1 MCIVT
6 HGEQNYILCG
16 KVHTVSQITHSES
29 NYTMFVKLHTLS
41 KMKHCL
47 WNNKLCT
54 KVHCQESFSRYLW
67 EKIPLSQY
75 FYTSTDIDAMD
86 KYQVWLCKITW
97 QANLKSIETND
108 VVALHNM
115 LKLVRLI
122 WKCVLKVAIE
132 YFWKFLICDCNH

>member
-1 MCIVT
+1 MYK
-6 HGEQNYILCG
+6 G
-16 KVHTVSQITHSES
+16 
-29 NYTMFVKLHTLS
+29 TLS
-41 KMKHCL
+41 GVL
-47 WNNKLCT
+47 FALF
-54 KVHCQESFSRYLW
+54 VR

-75 FYTSTDIDAMD
+75 FYTSTAIDAMD

-122 WKCVLKVAIE
+122 WKCVLKSCHWI
-132 YFWKFLICDCNH
+132 FLKVFDLWLQPLGMGMLLFISSTPIQKTREGRPYHHLQLAKYLKGGLWVMFNLEKYLPVG